1 MGTHPRLPRAASTGI
16 VLEPD
21 SSRVI
26 ARMFV
31 PGLEEV
37 GPTGSRAS
45 AVIDRLLAL
54 DEQACIDALE
64 DVMDRFSTRHRNLE
78 ERFRHHAEA
87 VLTMIDPDLE
97 MSEARR
103 TLIGACFTHEYSVEA
118 AALCNPSIVLQHHVE
133 ETDGSA
139 RFIMSVRGIG
149 EGHRSS
155 IGFRTGRV
163 SANGE
168 VTIHEPSPYA
178 IAVPG
183 TPGVHHRSV
192 LHAKLDSLGDDF
204 TEVARF
210 VSTLP
215 PTFDDAELSQAVA
228 AVAGDPTLQ
237 RMNPSLLAHV
247 TALSRWSYRT
257 EFPED
262 THISERILWPNAPP
276 EYHGMEDA
284 RFVRFEAEDGEVL
297 YYGTYTAFDRGQIS
311 LQLLET
317 TDFRRF
323 SSSPIAGAAAEGK
336 GLAIFPRKVGGR
348 YWALTRSDRETN
360 GIASS
365 DDLRHWPSTQP
376 LQPPRESWEILQ
388 LGNCGS
394 PIEIDE
400 GWLVLTHGV
409 GPMRTYSLGALLLDK
424 DDPTTVLRRATE
436 PIVTPDTA
444 LQDGYVPNVVYSCG
458 GIVHRGTLVLPFGIG
473 DQRIS
478 VVTMSVAELV
488 DVMDP
493 A

>member
-1 MGTHPRLPRAASTGI
+1 MTMKAGLPRAVSTGI

-21 SSRVI
+21 CSRVV
-26 ARMFV
+26 ARLFV

-45 AVIDRLLAL
+45 AVIDRLLSL
-54 DEQACIDALE
+54 GEQDCIDALE

-78 ERFRHHAEA
+78 SVFLHNADR
-87 VLTMIDPDLE
+87 VLTMIDPDLDI
-97 MSEARR
+97 SETRR

-118 AALCNPSIVLQHHVE
+118 ASLCNPSIVLQTHVE

-163 SANGE
+163 SVNGE

-178 IAVPG
+178 VAVTG

-192 LHAKLDSLGDDF
+192 LQAKLDALGDDF
-204 TEVARF
+204 VEVARF
-210 VSTLP
+210 ISALP
-215 PTFDDAELSQAVA
+215 PTFDDAELARALA
-228 AVAGDPTLQ
+228 AVASDLTMQ
-237 RMNPSLLAHV
+237 RMDPATLAHV
-247 TALSRWSYRT
+247 TALSRWSYMS
-257 EFPED
+257 EFPDD

-284 RFVRFEAEDGEVL
+284 RFVRFETEAGEVV
-297 YYGTYTAFDRGQIS
+297 YYGTYTAFDRGEIS

-317 TDFRRF
+317 TDFRVF
-323 SSSPIAGAAAEGK
+323 SSSPVAGAAAEGK
-336 GLAIFPRKVGGR
+336 GLALFPRKVNGR

-365 DDLRHWPSTQP
+365 DDLRHWPSALP
-376 LQPPRESWEILQ
+376 LQMPHESWEILQ

-394 PIEIDE
+394 PIELDE

-409 GPMRTYSLGALLLDK
+409 GPMRTYSMGALLLDR
-424 DDPTTVLRRATE
+424 DDPTRVLRRARE
-436 PIVTPDTA
+436 PIVTPNTT

-478 VVTMSVAELV
+478 VVTMAVDELV
-488 DVMDP
+488 EFMTP
-493 A
+493 T